1 MIIAETPD
9 GKRQDIFVV
18 DYHMHI
24 WNASREN
31 WLRPDLA
38 EGWINCFYDYT
49 KALSPPEYV
58 WDWETYA
65 HYGEEKALKD
75 VFGDGH
81 VDMAIFQPQTLMYFY
96 KKGFSNVE
104 NIGGWVTKYPDRLL
118 MGSRWDPRDGEA
130 GKAKLDEQVKKFRVR
145 PFQMRSVKLYT
156 AEWKE
161 ENGGLSRGWR
171 MDSKESFD
179 FLEKNRQLGINI
191 QVAHK
196 GPTVWP
202 LDMDAF
208 AMGDVDT
215 AATSFP
221 DMKFVVTHIGLPRL
235 DEFCWTA
242 VQDKNIYAGMA
253 VAMAFVHNRPRYFAE
268 MMAELLYWLGP
279 DRILYSAD
287 YGIWHPKWIIEDF
300 LKFELPED
308 LKKEYGVDLTLE
320 TKKKILGENAARLW
334 GIDIEQQKKK
344 LKTDE
349 ITKKHKIQPAVLPVG
364 AGAEKRG
371 KPLARRK

>member
-1 MIIAETPD
+1 VLLVETPD
-9 GKRQDIFVV
+9 GKEEEIFVV

-24 WNASREN
+24 WNAAPDN

-38 EGWINCFYDYT
+38 KGWINCFYDYT

-58 WDWETYA
+58 WDWDTYV
-65 HYGEEKALKD
+65 HYGEEKALRD
-75 VFGDGH
+75 VFQESH
-81 VDMAIFQPQTLMYFY
+81 VDMAIFEPQTLNYFY
-96 KKGFSNVE
+96 KNGFSNVE
-104 NIGGWVTKYPDRLL
+104 AIGGWVTKYPDRLL
-118 MGSRWDPRDGEA
+118 MGSRWDARDGEE
-130 GKAKLDEQVKKFRVR
+130 GKAKLESQAKKFRHR

-161 ENGGLSRGWR
+161 ENGGMSRGWR
-171 MDSKESFD
+171 LDSKEAYD
-179 FLEKNRQLGINI
+179 FLELNRKLGINI

-202 LDMDAF
+202 LDKDAF
-208 AMGDVDT
+208 ALGDVDA

-221 DMKFVVTHIGLPRL
+221 DMKFVITHIGLPRL
-235 DEFCWTA
+235 DDFCWTA
-242 VQDKNIYAGMA
+242 VQDKNLYAGMA

-300 LKFELPED
+300 LNFEMPED
-308 LKKEYGVDLTLE
+308 LKKEYGVDLTFE
-320 TKKKILGENAARLW
+320 TKKKILGENAAKLW

-344 LKTDE
+344 LKNDE
-349 ITKKHKIQPAVLPVG
+349 LAKKLRLETGKITIGEKAK
-364 AGAEKRG
+364 AGR
-371 KPLARRK
+371 PLARKK